1 MKHKG
6 FTLVE
11 LLIVIVVIG
20 ILASIG
26 VVSFNGSQLRGRNAA
41 RLSSIDQAQEMVDV
55 LLTKVTAADIKA
67 TLNLESTNYWNAC
80 IGTGYSNVDGDGI
93 TDCAS
98 YNGSAYASTSS
109 AFNTLLSN
117 NTGPLPDFGKSYPAS
132 KSKDG
137 DLVAGPYIQ
146 TMTVDSVVRLGI
158 EFSLEGEKTPCIMT
172 PLVYG
177 YSPSATLTKPS
188 GDAANY
194 SSYGNGVTECRF
206 VVADL

>member
-26 VVSFNGSQLRGRNAA
+26 IVSYSGSQLRGRNTA
-41 RLSSIDQAQEMVDV
+41 RLSSIDQAQEMIDV

-67 TLNLESTNYWNAC
+67 TLNLESSNYWNAC
-80 IGTGYSNVDGDGI
+80 IGSGYKNVDGDGI

-98 YNGSAYASTSS
+98 YNGSTYASTSS
-109 AFNTLLSN
+109 AFNTLLSS
-117 NTGPLPDFGKSYPAS
+117 NTGPLPDFGRSYPAS
-132 KSKDG
+132 LSKDG